1 MQTSPELD
9 KIAPA
14 LVKAR
19 KAMPAVVKD
28 ATNPQFGSRYASLG
42 AIMDAAIPVLNAH
55 GMTVVQGGGPASDD
69 AASEVVTRILHES
82 GQWIEASVRMPL
94 AKANPQG
101 AGSSIT
107 YGKRFGLAAVLG
119 LVADDDDDGH
129 AASTTKPEPKAESRR
144 SDPPPTPSPS
154 GEPACPSCGGKMWDN
169 REGKKNPKAPD
180 FKCRDKQCDGVI
192 WPRKKVAAGGPGAP
206 GSFEE
211 FPESLRN
218 DDGPEWES

>member
-1 MQTSPELD
+1 MQTSPE
-9 KIAPA
+9 IAELAAA
-14 LVKAR
+14 LVKANEDF
-19 KAMPAVVKD
+19 PAVVKD
-28 ATNPQFGSRYASLG
+28 ASNPHFGSRYASLG
-42 AIMDAAIPVLNAH
+42 AIVDAVRPVLAQH
-55 GMTVVQGGGPASDD
+55 GITIVQSGGQADD
-69 AASEVVTRILHES
+69 AGAEVVTRLLHRS
-82 GQWIEASVRMPL
+82 GQWIETVVRMPL
-94 AKANPQG
+94 GKSNAQG
-101 AGSSIT
+101 AGSALT
-107 YGKRFGLAAVLG
+107 YGRRYGLSAALNI
-119 LVADDDDDGH
+119 VADDDDDGH

-211 FPESLRN
+211 FPEALRN